1 MSGKPEIREASG
13 EKDIKTVRKLFV
25 EYGES
30 LGFDLCFQ
38 DFDDELAGLPGE
50 YAPPDGRILLAEEG
64 GRAIG
69 CVALRDLGEGTCE
82 MKRLYVRPGFRGA
95 GTGREL
101 AESIVAIA
109 RDRGYGRMR
118 LDTLASMA
126 AANGLYRSMG
136 FVETEPY
143 RFNPLESAVYLELA
157 LAGGDGR

>member
-1 MSGKPEIREASG
+1 
-13 EKDIKTVRKLFV
+13 
-25 EYGES
+25 
-30 LGFDLCFQ
+30 
-38 DFDDELAGLPGE
+38 
-50 YAPPDGRILLAEEG
+50 
-64 GRAIG
+64 
-69 CVALRDLGEGTCE
+69 

-95 GTGREL
+95 GTGRGL
-101 AESIVAIA
+101 AERIVAIA
-109 RDRGYGRMR
+109 RDRGYERMR